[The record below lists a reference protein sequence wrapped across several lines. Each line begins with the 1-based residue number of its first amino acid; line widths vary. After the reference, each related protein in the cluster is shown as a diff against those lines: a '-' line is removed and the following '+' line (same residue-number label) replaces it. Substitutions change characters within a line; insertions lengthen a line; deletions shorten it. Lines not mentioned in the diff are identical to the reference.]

1 MLDIKMDAVLDA
13 PLVQL
18 VLAQIPKFYDVKV
31 VGLGNDTVKVS
42 NSRRAVRVAIHS
54 LVGKTYA
61 EVRKML
67 SAIVK
72 SGGFVL
78 RSATPVRTS
87 RYVAPANEMYTSRSL
102 HGDDD
107 EYPCLDPE
115 TETPFDTPDVGVDM
129 GIEPPVME
137 HGHDEDGCGFGT
149 FPVLPPMEGDIDMGI
164 GLTADAAYGAA

>member
-42 NSRRAVRVAIHS
+42 NSRRAVRVAIPS
-54 LVGKTYA
+54 LVGKSYA
-61 EVRKML
+61 EVRKIL
-67 SAIVK
+67 SATIK
-72 SGGFVL
+72 SGGFML
-78 RSATPVRTS
+78 RSAKPAPTS

-107 EYPCLDPE
+107 SYNGNYLPE
-115 TETPFDTPDVGVDM
+115 EGVDVDTEFEEES
-129 GIEPPVME
+129 G
-137 HGHDEDGCGFGT
+137 
-149 FPVLPPMEGDIDMGI
+149 FPVFPCPEVDMGI
-164 GLTADAAYGAA
+164 GLTADAAYH